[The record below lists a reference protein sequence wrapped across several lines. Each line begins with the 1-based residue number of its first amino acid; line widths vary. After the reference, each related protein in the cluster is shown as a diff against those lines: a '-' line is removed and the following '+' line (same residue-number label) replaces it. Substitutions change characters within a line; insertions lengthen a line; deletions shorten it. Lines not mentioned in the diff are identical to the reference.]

1 MTGFGKTRLVL
12 VLCLACGGAAGPNLV
27 WAAEASHPPSMSTL
41 DQTAPVA
48 GSMDCTCRNRGQDIS
63 VGQAACVNGMVAV
76 CIMVQNNTSWSPT
89 KQPCLDDM
97 TN

>member
-1 MTGFGKTRLVL
+1 MIVL
-12 VLCLACGGAAGPNLV
+12 DKASLILIHCLACWGAAATNLAWGAENSRPTPMSVPHQAGP
-27 WAAEASHPPSMSTL
+27 AAGT
-41 DQTAPVA
+41 
-48 GSMDCTCRNRGQDIS
+48 MDCTCRNQGRDIS

-89 KQPCLDDM
+89 TQPCLDDL